1 MEQIPLE
8 PARPEAGENPSEYMP
23 RIAWKWVI
31 GIGAFLTLSIGTCR
45 LRDRQELESLRH
57 AVRGTYDA
65 DLAPVVKRYA
75 SVSEH
80 VRHHVLA
87 AAEKP
92 AERYVDPR
100 LKLDV
105 LGTSPGL
112 YLRIRATDGRRGDA
126 LFSDSATL
134 PPDAIARCLGLAPAD
149 ANDLLRRGSFL
160 EPDFIA
166 QAEEADSIMKLRVV
180 AEEMRQRSERDLPTL
195 AESLKAKWFL
205 LAVERGESRQH
216 GPVDIYLW
224 DIDEDSLLLSA
235 HTESHGALVAA
246 RIAVGGVTPQAYPDG
261 AQTGGAQDCAIANSV
276 RAIAG
281 GGAPAFESAPP
292 TPRAAVTEAK
302 LASDQAPNDAVAPE
316 GTSPAKTPTKAKGVG
331 PMKPSAKPSSAPK
344 K

>member
-23 RIAWKWVI
+23 RIPWKWVL
-31 GIGAFLTLSIGTCR
+31 GIGAFLTLSVGTCH
-45 LRDRQELESLRH
+45 LRDRQELEALRH
-57 AVRGTYDA
+57 SIRETYDA
-65 DLAPVVKRYA
+65 DLAPVVKRYGK
-75 SVSEH
+75 VSEH
-80 VRHHVLA
+80 IRSHVLA

-112 YLRIRATDGRRGDA
+112 YLRVRATEGRRGEA

-134 PPDAIARCLGLAPAD
+134 PPDAIGRCLGLSPAD
-149 ANDLLRRGSFL
+149 ANDLLRRGTFL
-160 EPDFIA
+160 EPAFIA
-166 QAEEADSIMKLRVV
+166 QAEDADSIMKLRVV
-180 AEEMRQRSERDLPTL
+180 AEEMRQRSERDLPAL
-195 AESLKAKWFL
+195 AEAVQAKWFL
-205 LAVERGESRQH
+205 LSVERGESRQR
-216 GPVDIYLW
+216 GPVDVYLW
-224 DIDEDSLLLSA
+224 DIDEDALLLSA

-281 GGAPAFESAPP
+281 GGAPAFASAPP
-292 TPRAAVTEAK
+292 TPRAAIAEAK
-302 LASDQAPNDAVAPE
+302 AAAEQTPSDVAGPE
-316 GTSPAKTPTKAKGVG
+316 GAQPAKAPSKAAQGVAKKPT
-331 PMKPSAKPSSAPK
+331 SKPSSVPNK
-344 K
+344 